1 MYIWKKKYLELL
13 ELINKELELV
23 LIEDCEQGGGF
34 DNWIY
39 VLRIYRTALSKKL
52 EAEKFK
58 EEENN
63 KK

>member
-1 MYIWKKKYLELL
+1 MYIWKKKYMELL
-13 ELINKELELV
+13 ESINKELELV
-23 LIEDCEQGGGF
+23 LIEDCEQGGSF

-39 VLRIYRTALSKKL
+39 VFRIYRTALSKKL